1 MPDLGRPLVI
11 YGHRRNAYPK
21 TLIAAVGAVCLVM
34 AMGSR
39 TFTQAAEITA
49 HDPWDKAQI
58 VMPLD
63 LARLMMAP
71 QGKKPLV
78 VYVGFD
84 FLYKSGHI
92 LGSQYVGTGRELKG
106 IEALKKW
113 GAGVAHDQE
122 VIIYCGCCPFKDCPN
137 IRPAFEALR
146 RMGLTQLRVLY
157 LEDGFAKNWLNM
169 GYPSEKGPAR

>member
-1 MPDLGRPLVI
+1 MIQSFRGQ
-11 YGHRRNAYPK
+11 AYARMVA
-21 TLIAAVGAVCLVM
+21 TALAAVCLVT
-34 AMGSR
+34 ATGSVA
-39 TFTQAAEITA
+39 FTKAAETAA
-49 HDPWDKAQI
+49 HDMWDKKAQI

-92 LGSQYVGTGRELKG
+92 LGAQYVGTGKDAKG

-113 GAGVAHDQE
+113 ATGIPHDQE
-122 VIIYCGCCPFKDCPN
+122 VVIYCGCCPFKECPN

-146 RMGLTQLRVLY
+146 QMGLTQLKVLY
-157 LEDGFAKNWLNM
+157 LEDGFAKNWLDK
-169 GYPSEKGPAR
+169 GYPSEKGSAM

>member
-1 MPDLGRPLVI
+1 MNHPC
-11 YGHRRNAYPK
+11 RRQAYARVFVAF
-21 TLIAAVGAVCLVM
+21 LGAVCLVT
-34 AMGSR
+34 AMGSGA
-39 TFTQAAEITA
+39 FTQAEETTS

-63 LARLMMAP
+63 LARLMMAS

-92 LGSQYVGTGRELKG
+92 LGAQYVGTGREPKG

-113 GAGVAHDQE
+113 ASGVAHDQE
-122 VIIYCGCCPFKDCPN
+122 VVIYCGCCPFKDCPN

-146 RMGLTQLRVLY
+146 RMGLTQLKVIY
-157 LEDGFAKNWLNM
+157 LEDGFAKNWLDK
-169 GYPSEKGPAR
+169 GYPSEKGPAK

>member
-1 MPDLGRPLVI
+1 MIHHLRKLAFARVLVAALGVLCLLLAICTQGVT
-11 YGHRRNAYPK
+11 G
-21 TLIAAVGAVCLVM
+21 AAD
-34 AMGSR
+34 
-39 TFTQAAEITA
+39 TTT

-58 VMPLD
+58 IMPE
-63 LARLMMAP
+63 AFAKVIASP

-92 LGSQYVGTGRELKG
+92 PGAQFFGEGREAKG

-113 GAGVAHDQE
+113 GGGIAHDQE
-122 VIIYCGCCPFKDCPN
+122 VIIYCGCCPLKDCPN

-146 RMGLTQLRVLY
+146 QAGLMQVKVLY
-157 LEDGFAKNWLNM
+157 LEDGYAKNWLEK
-169 GYPSEKGPAR
+169 GYPSEKSPAK